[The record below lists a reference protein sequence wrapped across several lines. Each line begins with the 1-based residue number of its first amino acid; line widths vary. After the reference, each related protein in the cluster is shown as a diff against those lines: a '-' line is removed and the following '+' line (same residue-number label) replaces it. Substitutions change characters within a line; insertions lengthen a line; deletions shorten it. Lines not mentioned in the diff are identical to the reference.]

1 MANKRFWYDISE
13 TGCCTEFRTKQDV
26 IDHFNMMCDSDKRS
40 VEGCLVHRQ
49 WSNSETLASYRIHF
63 VNGFCRLI
71 KCW

>member
-13 TGCCTEFRTKQDV
+13 TGCYTEFKTKQEV
-26 IDHFNMMCDSDKRS
+26 IDHFNMMCDSDKQS

-63 VNGFCRLI
+63 VNGLCRLQ
-71 KCW
+71 KR

>member
-13 TGCCTEFRTKQDV
+13 TGCDTEFRTKQEV

-40 VEGCLVHRQ
+40 VEGCYVYRH
-49 WSNSETLASYRIHF
+49 WSNADTLTIYRIHF

>member
-13 TGCCTEFRTKQDV
+13 TGCCTELRTKQDV

-49 WSNSETLASYRIHF
+49 WSNAETLASYRIHF
-63 VNGFCRLI
+63 VKGQCRLI
-71 KCW
+71 KC

>member
-13 TGCCTEFRTKQDV
+13 TGCDTEFKTKQEV

-49 WSNSETLASYRIHF
+49 RSNSEMLANYRIHF
-63 VNGFCRLI
+63 INGPCRLI
-71 KCW
+71 KC

>member
-13 TGCCTEFRTKQDV
+13 TGCYTGFKTKQEV

-63 VNGFCRLI
+63 VKGQCRMI
-71 KCW
+71 KL

>member
-13 TGCCTEFRTKQDV
+13 TGCYTEFRTKQEV

-40 VEGCLVHRQ
+40 VEGCCVHRQ

-63 VNGFCRLI
+63 VKGLCRLI
-71 KCW
+71 KC

>member
-1 MANKRFWYDISE
+1 MTSKTFWYDISE
-13 TGCCTEFRTKQDV
+13 TGCYTEFKTKQEV

-63 VNGFCRLI
+63 VKGQCRLI
-71 KCW
+71 KC